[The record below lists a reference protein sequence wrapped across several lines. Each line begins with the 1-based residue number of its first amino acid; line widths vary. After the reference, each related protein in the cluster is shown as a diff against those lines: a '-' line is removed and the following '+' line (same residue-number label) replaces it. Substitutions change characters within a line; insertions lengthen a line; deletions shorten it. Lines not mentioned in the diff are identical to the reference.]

1 MQRFGQF
8 LLFRDCDGVRHLVRI
23 GSVQVLSDAD
33 VDCQECLLVVA
44 NRMYRV
50 PVSLECC
57 LEQLDPGI
65 RIEA

>member
-8 LLFRDCDGVRHLVRI
+8 LLFRDCDGVRHVVRL

-33 VDCQECLLVVA
+33 VDCQECLLVAA

-50 PVSLECC
+50 PVALERCI
-57 LEQLDPGI
+57 EHIDPGI
-65 RIEA
+65 IVDK